1 MNEAINKIDE
11 LIVKYDENEKRDKED
26 YEKTVLEPLNSIQQ
40 DLMRLYSTNPSKR
53 LKQTIE
59 RNGDILFDYY
69 SNYESFLDI

>member
-1 MNEAINKIDE
+1 MNEVISKIDE
-11 LIVKYDENEKRDKED
+11 LIVKYNNNEKRDKED

-40 DLMRLYSTNPSKR
+40 ELMRLYSNNPSKR

-59 RNGDILFDYY
+59 RNEDILFDYY